1 MADWKDTLNLPRTD
15 FPMKANLQTA
25 EPQALNRWK
34 EMNLYARIRE
44 HRRGRPKFVLHD
56 GPPYANG
63 KIHIGTAMNKIL
75 KDLVVKTRTMMGFDA
90 PYVLGYDCHG
100 LPIELQVDRELGPKK
115 RDMSLADFR
124 RACRAYASRFID
136 VMSLEFQRLCVFGDW
151 DHLYLTMDFRYQA
164 AIARALGKFVEQGL
178 VYKGKKPVHWCIH
191 CRTALAEAEVE
202 YEEHSSPSIYVEFLL
217 GDESRDRLAAR
228 VPALAG
234 RDVSVLIWT
243 TTPWTIPSNLAIAF
257 HPDFTYAAY
266 DVDGRAVILAE
277 ALAPKVAQATGRT
290 LGSPFAQMKG
300 EDLEHLRFQHPLY
313 TRDSVGVLAEY
324 VTLEQGTG
332 AVHTAPGHGSDDF
345 ATGVKYGLEIYAPVG
360 PSGHFLETV
369 EFFGGQ
375 RVFDANPA
383 IVDTLQSR
391 GRLWHREA
399 FQHSYPHCWRCHNPV
414 IFLATSQWFIRL
426 DAPLLVARGRHA
438 EVRLK
443 PDSTNEPVTSL
454 RAAALDAV
462 EHHVDWLPA
471 WGRERLFN
479 MLEHRPDWC
488 ISRQRAWGVPIPAV
502 DCTRCGE
509 AILTP
514 ALVDRAAAVF
524 DTHGADAWYE
534 RPIAEFIPNGMACP
548 ACGGT
553 EFERERDILDV
564 WFDSG
569 SSHEAVLPFRPE
581 LRWPADTYLEGSDQH
596 RGWFQSSLLV
606 GLGTRGRAPFNQVVT
621 HGFVVDENGK
631 KMSKSLGNTIAPQ
644 DIIKQSGAEII
655 RLWVAMVDYREEVRL
670 GKQIIARVVE
680 AYRKIR
686 NTLRYLAS
694 NLYDFDPADRVAP
707 SLLEEVDRY
716 ALDRYAAAAT
726 TVVEAY
732 ERYDF
737 PIIFQTI
744 NQFATVELSAFY
756 ADVSKDR
763 LYTFGAGS
771 PERRSAQTA
780 MYTIADGL
788 VRLLAPI
795 LPVTS
800 DELWRHLPGDRLP
813 SVHLAEFPSVHEL
826 AALRDPGLQQRWEV
840 LLDARYAVNAKLEE
854 RREQK
859 QIGSSL
865 QASVTLDVSDPGAAA
880 LLKRYADTLPMLF
893 IVSKVTLGPTA
904 ASAPSLDGAELAEAL
919 KSAGPRDWRV
929 EASPAEGEKCP
940 RCWRIVTSVS
950 SAPDR
955 FGLCSRCVDAMSDG
969 GVAA

>member
-25 EPQALNRWK
+25 EPQALDRWK
-34 EMNLYARIRE
+34 QMGLYERIRE
-44 HRRGRPKFVLHD
+44 SRKGRPKFVLHD

-115 RDMSLADFR
+115 REMSLADFR

-136 VMSLEFQRLCVFGDW
+136 VMSEEFQRLCVFGDW

-164 AIARALGKFVEQGL
+164 AIARALGRFVDQGL

-217 GDESRDRLAAR
+217 SDASREALASQ
-228 VPALAG
+228 VPALAN

-257 HPDFTYAAY
+257 HPEFDYAAY

-277 ALAPKVAQATGRT
+277 ALAPRVAEITGKT
-290 LGSPFAQMKG
+290 LGAPLARMKG
-300 EDLEHLRFQHPLY
+300 DALEHLRFTHPLY
-313 TRDSVGVLAEY
+313 TRDSVAVLAEY

-345 ATGVKYGLEIYAPVG
+345 ATGVKYGLEIYAPVSA
-360 PSGHFLETV
+360 SGHFLETV
-369 EFFGGQ
+369 ELFGGQ
-375 RVFDANPA
+375 RVFDANPG
-383 IVDTLQSR
+383 IVDALKER
-391 GRLWHREA
+391 GRLWHRQA

-414 IFLATSQWFIRL
+414 IFLATSQWFIRMDGAL
-426 DAPLLVARGRHA
+426 G
-438 EVRLK
+438 K
-443 PDSTNEPVTSL
+443 TTL
-454 RAAALDAV
+454 RQAALDAV
-462 EHHVDWLPA
+462 DKDVEWMPS
-471 WGRERLFN
+471 WGRDRLSN
-479 MLEHRPDWC
+479 MLAHRPDWC
-488 ISRQRAWGVPIPAV
+488 ISRQRAWGVPIPAA
-502 DCTRCGE
+502 DCTKCGE
-509 AILTP
+509 ALLTP
-514 ALVDRAAAVF
+514 ALVARAAAVF
-524 DTHGADAWYE
+524 DTYGADAWYE
-534 RPIAEFIPNGMACP
+534 RPLEEFIPDSLSCP
-548 ACGGT
+548 SCGGKS
-553 EFERERDILDV
+553 FERERDILDV

-569 SSHEAVLPFRPE
+569 SSHEAVLPFREE
-581 LRWPADTYLEGSDQH
+581 LTWPADTYLEGSDQH

-606 GLGTRGRAPFNQVVT
+606 GLGTRGRAPFKQVVT
-621 HGFVVDENGK
+621 HGFVVDEDGK
-631 KMSKSLGNTIAPQ
+631 KMSKSIGNTILPQ

-680 AYRKIR
+680 AYRKMR

-694 NLYDFDPADRVAP
+694 NLYDFNPVDRLP
-707 SLLEEVDRY
+707 YERMEEVDRF
-716 ALDRYAAAAT
+716 ALDRYAAAAS
-726 TVVEAY
+726 TVVAAY

-737 PIIFQTI
+737 PTIFQTI
-744 NQFATVELSAFY
+744 NQFATVDISAFY

-780 MYTIADGL
+780 MYEIADGL

-795 LPVTS
+795 LPVTT
-800 DELWRHLPGDRLP
+800 DELWRHLPGQGQRVA
-813 SVHLAEFPSVHEL
+813 SVHIAEFPTLPEL
-826 AALRDPGLQQRWEV
+826 AKLRDQGLQQRWEV
-840 LLDARYAVNAKLEE
+840 LLDARSAVNAKLEE

-865 QASVTLDVSDPGAAA
+865 QARVTIDVDDPAAAA
-880 LLKRYADTLPMLF
+880 LLRRYADALPMLF
-893 IVSKVTLGPTA
+893 IVSNVTVGPKA
-904 ASAPSLDGAELAEAL
+904 AGAAVLSDEQLRDALA
-919 KSAGPRDWRV
+919 
-929 EASPAEGEKCP
+929 ASPARQWNVEAAAAEGDKCP
-940 RCWRIVTSVS
+940 RCWRIVPSVS
-950 SAPDR
+950 SAPASL
-955 FGLCSRCVDAMSDG
+955 GLCDRCVDALDSMTAG
-969 GVAA
+969 GVAG